1 MFHALKSTLL
11 CSIVLFGSFKGEAQ
25 EDRPT
30 VGLVLTGGGARG
42 AAHVGVIQ
50 ALEDAGVPIDCVVG
64 TSVGA
69 LVGGYYAA
77 GWSPESM
84 WKLLESEEFDSRI
97 SGSPLTEFQF
107 EVSDQ
112 LPSAFSLKFGSLNG
126 DVKGH
131 LISSLTLDW
140 ALMEEL
146 TPASTKAVSDFDSL
160 MVPFRC
166 VGSDVLTKTDTVFA
180 RGNLAEAVRAS
191 MSFPFYLNPIWLDG
205 KPIYDGGLYNN
216 RPVDVMIECFAPDI
230 ILVSSTESEVSDFSS
245 DDLLSQ
251 IEALIIRPD
260 SEGEAFDGTLY
271 EVVPDLKLGTLDFDR
286 CVEACEQ
293 GYSDALR
300 FIEVHGA
307 EFSGLSKTEPVAD
320 LREAFVS
327 DLQPFDVIASRI
339 SGLSKHSQIYAEHL
353 LADHGERRGKSNLK
367 KRLFHLESDGFIGRV
382 YPLAKFTDKGYVVN
396 VNVTEERELHC
407 DLGGGLSTK
416 PSSFGYA
423 AAGYN
428 HFGRIPLRATV
439 SSAFGKMYAD
449 FGARLKFHFSGA
461 IPIVIEPRY
470 SARRWNYS
478 RDLGGFLQEV
488 RSVFCRSEETE
499 WGGSI
504 ILHTGLRSDLNLS
517 VLQFN
522 SFDQTYSDWIFTSE
536 DSANID
542 RFSGSIAA
550 LSWTHTSLNHAQYPT
565 RGTRLTGIGKFF
577 QGNYESEYI
586 SPENAEDRRTRER
599 DIDFWRGRIQVESY
613 MPFRQK
619 GSLGLV
625 GVARLST
632 EQLRTTY
639 RGSIAQATAY
649 APMPGAQSVF
659 LENFRAFNFLAFGAV
674 FDWELPKGIHLRA
687 EIHSF
692 KAARR
697 IQDED
702 KGPRLTAPSSSIIM
716 AGIRAWKEL
725 PFGPLSVGVEYYEKE
740 RSPFLFEALLGYRLF
755 QDSPRR

>member
-1 MFHALKSTLL
+1 M
-11 CSIVLFGSFKGEAQ
+11 
-25 EDRPT
+25 
-30 VGLVLTGGGARG
+30 LTGGGARG

-50 ALEDAGVPIDCVVG
+50 ALEDAGVPIDCLVG

-77 GWSPESM
+77 GWSPEGM
-84 WKLLESEEFDSRI
+84 WKLVKSKEFDSRI
-97 SGSPLTEFQF
+97 SGNPLTEFQF
-107 EVSDQ
+107 DESDEQ
-112 LPSAFSLKFGSLNG
+112 PSAFSLKFGSLNG
-126 DVKGH
+126 DIKGH

-146 TPASTKAVSDFDSL
+146 TPASAKAASDFDSL
-160 MVPFRC
+160 MIPFRC
-166 VGSDVLTKTDTVFA
+166 VGSDVLTKTDTVFDQ
-180 RGNLAEAVRAS
+180 GNLAEAVRAS
-191 MSFPFYLNPIWLDG
+191 ISFPFYLNPIWLNG

-260 SEGEAFDGTLY
+260 SEGEAFDGSLY

-300 FIEVHGA
+300 FVEAHRA
-307 EFSGLSKTEPVAD
+307 ELPDISETEPVAGA
-320 LREAFVS
+320 REAFVS
-327 DLQPFDVIASRI
+327 NLRPFDVIESRI
-339 SGLSKHSQIYAEHL
+339 SGLSKHNQIYAERL
-353 LADHGERRGKSNLK
+353 LSDDGERREKSDLK

-382 YPLAKFTDKGYVVN
+382 YPLAKFTDEGYVVN

-423 AAGYN
+423 AAGFNY
-428 HFGRIPLRATV
+428 FGRVPLEATV

-461 IPIVIEPRY
+461 LPIVIEPRY

-499 WGGSI
+499 WGGSFI
-504 ILHTGLRSDLNLS
+504 FHTGLRSELNLS
-517 VLQFN
+517 ALQFN

-565 RGTRLTGIGKFF
+565 RGMRLSVVGKLF

-586 SPENAEDRRTRER
+586 SLENPENRINR
-599 DIDFWRGRIQVESY
+599 DGNVGFLRGRIQVDYY
-613 MPFRQK
+613 MPFGQK
-619 GSLGLV
+619 GALGLV
-625 GVARLST
+625 GLACLST

-659 LENFRAFNFLAFGAV
+659 LEKFRAFNFLAFGAV
-674 FDWELPKGIHLRA
+674 LDWEIPKGIHLRA
-687 EIHSF
+687 EVHSF
-692 KAARR
+692 NAAKR

-702 KGPRLTAPSSSIIM
+702 KGPRLTSPSSSSLLM

-740 RSPFLFEALLGYRLF
+740 RSPILFEALLGYRLF
-755 QDSPRR
+755 QDSSRR